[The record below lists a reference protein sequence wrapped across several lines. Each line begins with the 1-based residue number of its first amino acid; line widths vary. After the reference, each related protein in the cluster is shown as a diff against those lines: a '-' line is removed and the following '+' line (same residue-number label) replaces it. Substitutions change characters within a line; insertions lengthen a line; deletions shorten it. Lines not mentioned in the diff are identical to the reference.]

1 MRVMKAMKIG
11 VIGCGNISDLYF
23 AAGKRFDAIEIAACA
38 DLDPARAEAKAR
50 KHGVPKACTVDELL
64 ADDAIETVLNIT
76 VPKAHHEVALRV
88 LQAGRHV
95 YNEKPLTLTRE
106 QGIELLHL
114 ADGKGLRIGCA
125 PDTVLGAG
133 IQTCRKL
140 IDDGWIGEPVS
151 ATAFMQ
157 CHGHE
162 SWHPD
167 PEFYYEAGGGP
178 MFDMGPYYLHALI
191 TLMGPITGVSSRTR
205 VTFPERIITSEK
217 KRGKHVAVEV
227 PTHAAGIMDF
237 ASGAIGTMVTSFD
250 VWCGTCPC
258 IEIHGTQGS
267 LSVPDP
273 NSFGGPVRV
282 FRPGYAEWQDVPLT
296 HIYAEQSRGLGLAD
310 MAVAIREN
318 RPHRANGV
326 LAYHALDVMHAFHDA
341 SDAAARVALASTC
354 ERPAPMSTGLREGV
368 VA

>member
-1 MRVMKAMKIG
+1 MKAMKIG

-38 DLDPARAEAKAR
+38 DLDMERAGAKA
-50 KHGVPKACTVDELL
+50 KQHGVPKACTVDELL
-64 ADDAIETVLNIT
+64 ADNSIEAALNIT

-88 LQAGRHV
+88 LEAGKHV
-95 YNEKPLTLTRE
+95 YNEKPLTLTRA
-106 QGIELLHL
+106 QGLELLRL
-114 ADGKGLRIGCA
+114 AGEKGLRIGCA

-140 IDDGWIGEPVS
+140 IDDGWIGAPVS

-191 TLMGPITGVSSRTR
+191 TLMGPVAGVSSRTR
-205 VTFPERIITSEK
+205 VTFAERVITSEK
-217 KRGKHVAVEV
+217 KRGSHVAVEV
-227 PTHAAGIMDF
+227 PTHVAGIMDF
-237 ASGAIGTMVTSFD
+237 AGGAIGTMVTSFD
-250 VWCGTCPC
+250 VWRGTCPC

-282 FRPGYAEWQDVPLT
+282 FRAGYSDWQDVPLT

-310 MAVAIREN
+310 MAVAIRGN
-318 RPHRANGV
+318 RPHRANGT

-341 SDAAARVALASTC
+341 SDAAARVALESTC
-354 ERPAPMSTGLREGV
+354 ERPEPMPTDLREGV
-368 VA
+368 V